1 MPGPHLAGRG
11 TTKIES
17 GVSFP
22 CVHVSFPCVHVWG
35 GVNQTMLQKG
45 EVHSTNSANPSPEVS
60 LLELLLLNPPPGTT
74 KRTCC
79 YYRSPSVIEKRP
91 LVVPRFSGGSICNR
105 GRREAARRLSNTYP
119 NTYRTPIEHLSNT
132 YRTSINISATNIE
145 SREIQSRSEGP
156 TPPQRSAYWSYIVS
170 GVRKRAGRI
179 TSRL

>member
-60 LLELLLLNPPPGTT
+60 LLELLLLSPPPGTT
-74 KRTCC
+74 KGPTATTE
-79 YYRSPSVIEKRP
+79 SVVVSRP
-91 LVVPRFSGGSICNR
+91 FAVPLSSGG
-105 GRREAARRLSNTYP
+105 
-119 NTYRTPIEHLSNT
+119 
-132 YRTSINISATNIE
+132 
-145 SREIQSRSEGP
+145 
-156 TPPQRSAYWSYIVS
+156 
-170 GVRKRAGRI
+170 
-179 TSRL
+179 